1 MQNFRAWYIQLP
13 AKTRQIVVILLA
25 LAVLVTIIAVFQG
38 GQPVKREVYDKKADQ
53 ITNVLTDTSNRNVGL
68 DNMAGQIRRL
78 NEQHAKL
85 MKEVDQL
92 REAQAMD
99 RASNQQNALA
109 SQIASLTSQIET
121 LQSERRDGGEVE
133 AQTSTPDMALKSRRE
148 KVHQGGVSNSTPDV
162 PKTAQTV
169 TTVQSNPFT
178 AQPVTEATV
187 PAKGAPHP
195 KAIRIHVVGDD
206 DEAEDAP
213 KEVKAPQDAVAY
225 IPAGSILTGTI
236 ITGADFPTS
245 KGAMENPT
253 PTLIRLQK
261 EAILPNRYRSD
272 VRECFLLVGGR
283 GELSSE
289 RAKLRGEM
297 LSCVRNDGAVIE
309 TKLNSY
315 VAGEDG
321 KEGVK
326 GRLVSKQG
334 QMIARSLVA
343 GFASGMSDAFDYD
356 PVPVIAT
363 DTSNNTQYQRNF
375 SSDAMKGGFAKGAS
389 TALERVA
396 DFYMDLAEEMFPV
409 VEINAGRQVDVVVIS
424 GTRLRITAE
433 SVDGKSRE

>member
-13 AKTRQIVVILLA
+13 ARTRQVVVIVLSLCI
-25 LAVLVTIIAVFQG
+25 LVTIIAVFQSG
-38 GQPVKREVYDKKADQ
+38 EPPKREVYNKKADQ
-53 ITNVLTDTSNRNVGL
+53 ITNVLTDTSNRNIGL

-78 NEQHAKL
+78 NQQNEKL
-85 MKEVDQL
+85 LKEVEDLRKAQQTAREVNKKELTEKIEVLQSKINQL
-92 REAQAMD
+92 EEEQRVV
-99 RASNQQNALA
+99 A
-109 SQIASLTSQIET
+109 SQSFEKSAASSSSNI
-121 LQSERRDGGEVE
+121 
-133 AQTSTPDMALKSRRE
+133 ALKSRQDRE
-148 KVHQGGVSNSTPDV
+148 TSGTHEGNLVANAGS
-162 PKTAQTV
+162 V
-169 TTVQSNPFT
+169 TTVHQNPFDQ
-178 AQPVTEATV
+178 QPVTQANDPKKSTQ
-187 PAKGAPHP
+187 KP
-195 KAIRIHVVGDD
+195 KAIRITVVGDED
-206 DEAEDAP
+206 DSEAEQ
-213 KEVKAPQDAVAY
+213 KQEKAPEDAVAY

-272 VRECFLLVGGR
+272 IRECFLLVGGR
-283 GELSSE
+283 GELASE

-297 LSCVRNDGAVIE
+297 LSCVRQDGAVIE

-343 GFASGMSDAFDYD
+343 GFASGMSEAFDYD

-363 DTSNNTQYQRNF
+363 DASNNTQYQQNF

-389 TALERVA
+389 SALERVA
-396 DFYMDLAEEMFPV
+396 DFYMDMAEEMFPV

-424 GTRLRITAE
+424 GTRLRVTAD
-433 SVDGKSRE
+433 SVDGKVRQ

>member
-1 MQNFRAWYIQLP
+1 MQNFRSWYVQLP
-13 AKTRQIVVILLA
+13 ARTRQIVVVALA
-25 LAVLVTIIAVFQG
+25 LAVLITIIAVFQG
-38 GQPVKREVYDKKADQ
+38 GEPPKREVYNKKNDQ

-78 NEQHAKL
+78 NEQNEKL
-85 MKEVDQL
+85 LKEVEIL
-92 REAQAMD
+92 RNAQ
-99 RASNQQNALA
+99 RAARDENKKELTEK
-109 SQIASLTSQIET
+109 IESLQSKIQT
-121 LQSERRDGGEVE
+121 LQDEQQAIANRPVTVVDADSKDG
-133 AQTSTPDMALKSRRE
+133 
-148 KVHQGGVSNSTPDV
+148 
-162 PKTAQTV
+162 V
-169 TTVQSNPFT
+169 TTVHQNPFT
-178 AQPVTEATV
+178 QQPVTEANS
-187 PAKGAPHP
+187 PKKGAQRPTS
-195 KAIRIHVVGDD
+195 IRINVVGDD
-206 DEAEDAP
+206 EEAEGVN
-213 KEVKAPQDAVAY
+213 KQEKAPEDAVAY

-272 VRECFLLVGGR
+272 IRECFLLVGGR
-283 GELSSE
+283 GELASE

-297 LSCVRNDGAVIE
+297 LSCVRQDGAVIE

-321 KEGVK
+321 KEGIK

-343 GFASGMSDAFDYD
+343 GFASGMSEAFDYD

-363 DTSNNTQYQRNF
+363 DASNNTQYQQNF

-424 GTRLRITAE
+424 GTRLRITAD
-433 SVDGKSRE
+433 SVDGKVQR

>member
-1 MQNFRAWYIQLP
+1 MQNFRSWYVQLP
-13 AKTRQIVVILLA
+13 ARTRQIVVIMLA
-25 LAVLVTIIAVFQG
+25 LAVLITIIAVFQG
-38 GQPVKREVYDKKADQ
+38 GEQAKREVYDKKKDQ
-53 ITNVLTDTSNRNVGL
+53 VMNVLTDTSNRNVGL
-68 DNMAGQIRRL
+68 DNLAGQIRRL
-78 NEQHAKL
+78 NDQNEKL
-85 MKEVDQL
+85 VKEIAGL
-92 REAQAMD
+92 KMAQQTAEK
-99 RASNQQNALA
+99 NNKQNALA
-109 SQIASLTSQIET
+109 SEIQSLQNQIET
-121 LQSERRDGGEVE
+121 LQKESQRSIETGAAYATDG
-133 AQTSTPDMALKSRRE
+133 TSLKSRRDG
-148 KVHQGGVSNSTPDV
+148 KTKDGKPSNTDAP
-162 PKTAQTV
+162 
-169 TTVQSNPFT
+169 SNPAVTPVQQNPFVQ
-178 AQPVTEATV
+178 QPVTEANS
-187 PAKGAPHP
+187 P
-195 KAIRIHVVGDD
+195 KKAARPTAIRINVVGDD
-206 DEAEDAP
+206 DD
-213 KEVKAPQDAVAY
+213 EVVEGKQDKKTQDSFAY

-272 VRECFLLVGGR
+272 IHECFLLVGGR

-297 LSCVRNDGAVIE
+297 LSCVRQDGAVIE

-315 VAGEDG
+315 VTGEDG
-321 KEGVK
+321 KEGIK

-343 GFASGMSDAFDYD
+343 GFASGMSEAFDYD

-363 DTSNNTQYQRNF
+363 DASNSTQYQSKF
-375 SSDAMKGGFAKGAS
+375 SSDAVKGGFAKGAS

-424 GTRLRITAE
+424 GTRLRITAD
-433 SVDGKSRE
+433 SVDGKTRQ

>member
-1 MQNFRAWYIQLP
+1 MQNFRSWYVQLP
-13 AKTRQIVVILLA
+13 AGTRQIVVVALA
-25 LAVLVTIIAVFQG
+25 LAVLITIIAVFQG
-38 GQPVKREVYDKKADQ
+38 GEPPKREVYNKKNDQ

-78 NEQHAKL
+78 NEQNEKL
-85 MKEVDQL
+85 LKEVEIL
-92 REAQAMD
+92 RNAQ
-99 RASNQQNALA
+99 RAARDENKKELTEKIESLQSKIQTLQDEQQAIANRPVTVVDA
-109 SQIASLTSQIET
+109 SQS
-121 LQSERRDGGEVE
+121 
-133 AQTSTPDMALKSRRE
+133 PDISLKSRKERTGRDGKE
-148 KVHQGGVSNSTPDV
+148 G
-162 PKTAQTV
+162 TADSKDGV
-169 TTVQSNPFT
+169 TTVHQNPFT
-178 AQPVTEATV
+178 QQPVTEANS
-187 PAKGAPHP
+187 PKKGAQRPTS
-195 KAIRIHVVGDD
+195 IRINVVGDD
-206 DEAEDAP
+206 EEAEGASQQ
-213 KEVKAPQDAVAY
+213 EKAPEDAVAY

-272 VRECFLLVGGR
+272 IRECFLLVGGR
-283 GELSSE
+283 GELASE

-297 LSCVRNDGAVIE
+297 LSCVRQDGAVIE

-321 KEGVK
+321 KEGIK

-343 GFASGMSDAFDYD
+343 GFASGMSEAFDYD

-363 DTSNNTQYQRNF
+363 DASNNTQYQQNF

-424 GTRLRITAE
+424 GTRLRITAD
-433 SVDGKSRE
+433 SVDGKVQR

>member
-1 MQNFRAWYIQLP
+1 MQNFRSWYVQLP
-13 AKTRQIVVILLA
+13 ARTRLIVVVALA
-25 LAVLVTIIAVFQG
+25 LAVLITIIAVFQG
-38 GQPVKREVYDKKADQ
+38 GEPPKREVYNKKNDQ

-78 NEQHAKL
+78 NEQNEKL
-85 MKEVDQL
+85 LKEVEIL
-92 REAQAMD
+92 RNAQ
-99 RASNQQNALA
+99 RAARDENKKELTEKIESLQSKIQTLQDEQQAIANRPVTVVDA
-109 SQIASLTSQIET
+109 SQS
-121 LQSERRDGGEVE
+121 
-133 AQTSTPDMALKSRRE
+133 PDIALKSRKERTGRE
-148 KVHQGGVSNSTPDV
+148 GKDG
-162 PKTAQTV
+162 TAESKDGV
-169 TTVQSNPFT
+169 TTVHQNPFT
-178 AQPVTEATV
+178 QQPVTEANS
-187 PAKGAPHP
+187 PKKGSQRPTS
-195 KAIRIHVVGDD
+195 IRINVVGDEE
-206 DEAEDAP
+206 EAEGASQQ
-213 KEVKAPQDAVAY
+213 EKAPEDAVAY

-272 VRECFLLVGGR
+272 IRECFLLVGGR
-283 GELSSE
+283 GELASE

-297 LSCVRNDGAVIE
+297 LSCVRQDGAVIE

-321 KEGVK
+321 KEGIK

-343 GFASGMSDAFDYD
+343 GFASGMSEAFDYD

-363 DTSNNTQYQRNF
+363 DASNNTQYQQNF

-424 GTRLRITAE
+424 GTRLRITAD
-433 SVDGKSRE
+433 SVDGKVQR

>member
-1 MQNFRAWYIQLP
+1 MQNFRSWYVQLP
-13 AKTRQIVVILLA
+13 ARTRQIVVVALA
-25 LAVLVTIIAVFQG
+25 LAVLITIIAVFQG
-38 GQPVKREVYDKKADQ
+38 GEPPKREVYNKKNDQ

-78 NEQHAKL
+78 NEQNEKL
-85 MKEVDQL
+85 LKEVEIL
-92 REAQAMD
+92 RNAQ
-99 RASNQQNALA
+99 RAARDENKKELTEKIESLQSKIQTLQDEQQAIANRPVTVVDA
-109 SQIASLTSQIET
+109 SQS
-121 LQSERRDGGEVE
+121 
-133 AQTSTPDMALKSRRE
+133 PDIALKSRKDRAGRE
-148 KVHQGGVSNSTPDV
+148 GKDD
-162 PKTAQTV
+162 TAESKDGV
-169 TTVQSNPFT
+169 TTVHQNPFT
-178 AQPVTEATV
+178 QQPVTEANSSK
-187 PAKGAPHP
+187 KGAQRPTS
-195 KAIRIHVVGDD
+195 IRINVVGDD
-206 DEAEDAP
+206 EEAEGASQQ
-213 KEVKAPQDAVAY
+213 EKAPEDAVAY

-272 VRECFLLVGGR
+272 IRECFLLVGGR
-283 GELSSE
+283 GELASE

-297 LSCVRNDGAVIE
+297 LSCVRQDGAVIE

-321 KEGVK
+321 KEGIK

-343 GFASGMSDAFDYD
+343 GFASGMSEAFDYD

-363 DTSNNTQYQRNF
+363 DVSNNTQYQQKF

-424 GTRLRITAE
+424 GTRLRITAD
-433 SVDGKSRE
+433 SVDGKVQR